1 MYLCGLAQV
10 AVVSLIAT
18 KLAVGDCS
26 GFHACGLG
34 LLVPACPVTIRAVL
48 SKSCCCKPWG
58 LPVSQGSEVGEGA
71 KKQKYGREGRGERGG
86 EAMAEGKGEIENP
99 CHVCFSLFTRRTVIY
114 VFC

>member
-10 AVVSLIAT
+10 AVVSLIAM

-34 LLVPACPVTIRAVL
+34 LLVPACPVIVRAVL
-48 SKSCCCKPWG
+48 SKSCFCKPCG
-58 LPVSQGSEVGEGA
+58 LPVSQGSEVGEVA

-86 EAMAEGKGEIENP
+86 KAMAEGKGEIENP
-99 CHVCFSLFTRRTVIY
+99 VPCLFNLFTRRTVIY